1 MTDGTYVPETVTVG
15 SAAPKA
21 ARLLRADITKVKTSA
36 TLSVPRQETL
46 GCPAAD
52 AKIMWH
58 ALLFIPIQAPYLD
71 IATGWILHQK
81 GTSEPQ
87 ARDTNLS

>member
-36 TLSVPRQETL
+36 TLSVPKQETL
-46 GCPAAD
+46 G
-52 AKIMWH
+52 
-58 ALLFIPIQAPYLD
+58 
-71 IATGWILHQK
+71 
-81 GTSEPQ
+81 
-87 ARDTNLS
+87 